1 MRIPVL
7 ITLAVAGAPLAAQ
20 EPPAPPPPPRQ
31 ATILTRGEALA
42 RADRRFDR
50 LDTDRNGTLSTT
62 ERAAMRGKRRP
73 GAIGEMPQAPAR
85 PDPSGA
91 DGGRMFERYDTDR
104 DGAISRDE
112 FRAGV
117 AAMFTR
123 RDMNRDGQIDAAER
137 SRMRDRR
144 AGSADD

>member
-7 ITLAVAGAPLAAQ
+7 IALAVAGAPLAAQ
-20 EPPAPPPPPRQ
+20 EPRAPPPPPRQ
-31 ATILTRGEALA
+31 AAILTQGEALA

-62 ERAAMRGKRRP
+62 ERAAMRGKRGP
-73 GAIGEMPQAPAR
+73 GAIGETPQAPAR
-85 PDPSGA
+85 ADTAGA

-112 FRAGV
+112 FRAGA

-144 AGSADD
+144 AEPADD